1 MQDFTEP
8 FIVAE
13 MEECSQMIQEG
24 NVAYQCTID
33 KEKEDLWMNL
43 LDEKIMYDTL
53 YGTADIFYETSNIEI
68 SISRIVALIPIG
80 PIGPIGHRNI
90 EL

>member
-1 MQDFTEP
+1 
-8 FIVAE
+8 

-24 NVAYQCTID
+24 NVVYQCTID

-80 PIGPIGHRNI
+80 PIGIKFNI
-90 EL
+90 CDI

>member
-1 MQDFTEP
+1 
-8 FIVAE
+8 

-24 NVAYQCTID
+24 NVVYQCTID

-43 LDEKIMYDTL
+43 LDEKI
-53 YGTADIFYETSNIEI
+53 I
-68 SISRIVALIPIG
+68 IVALIPIG
-80 PIGPIGHRNI
+80 PIGPIGHHNI